1 MANLEKRGGQSG
13 IDEASS
19 DLNKEIS
26 NLQDQINDIKKSYL
40 TLEEKDS
47 LQKSIDKSN
56 ASLQKS
62 IDGLNASVTSLQKDI
77 AFIKQDIVKKHTIGV
92 LWTGDATIE
101 QSIALSESML
111 NFQAIVL
118 IGGDTSWHEPITIPV
133 PYFQAKLNERDCD
146 HSFLLEEWTTTYVC
160 GYWQDD
166 THIYI

>member
-1 MANLEKRGGQSG
+1 MAKLEKRGGGQSG

-19 DLNKEIS
+19 ELNKKIS
-26 NLQDQINDIKKSYL
+26 SLQDQINDIKKSYL
-40 TLEEKDS
+40 PLEEK
-47 LQKSIDKSN
+47 

-62 IDGLNASVTSLQKDI
+62 IDTLNVSVASLQKDTT
-77 AFIKQDIVKKHTIGV
+77 FIKQDIVKKHTIGV
-92 LWTGDATIE
+92 LWTGDATTE

-118 IGGDTSWHEPITIPV
+118 IGGDTSWHESITIPV
-133 PYFQAKLNERDCD
+133 PYFQAKLNGRDGD
-146 HSFLLEEWTTTYVC
+146 HSFLLEQWTTTYVC